1 MQIFY
6 KLEKYFILILSFLDM
21 TLEETGELTRD
32 KEFFRRTVTKPMF
45 RKGHGLQLDVFLGH
59 GSMTQSVIITTF

>member
-32 KEFFRRTVTKPMF
+32 REFFRRAVIKALF
-45 RKGHGLQLDVFLGH
+45 YKGHA
-59 GSMTQSVIITTF
+59 TI